1 MTMTRDQMIAA
12 LCFRPEGMHLQG
24 RLPTRFVTVGGSADD
39 YADDELALLV
49 EITATK
55 QADYE
60 RRCGKAK
67 FDWNDNFISFVRN
80 DLGQIGSWGRKR
92 YSWREGSFHKSSL
105 PEAIAAF
112 WGDGLTRDAVG
123 DVCLLPSGDIVEIVE
138 KVPYSDRDARPYDL
152 EARSLL
158 TDAIVGIRQSE
169 VGVVAIAARSIDAL
183 GDSMR
188 IAMRHRLERTT
199 GASDADIAAATAAV
213 TQSNAPV
220 DLAVMWANRLLDW
233 RERDAVKRAA

>member
-49 EITATK
+49 EITAIK

-60 RRCGKAK
+60 RRCGTAK
-67 FDWNDNFISFVRN
+67 FDWADNFISFERN
-80 DLGQIGSWGRKR
+80 SMGQIGSWGRKR
-92 YSWREGSFHKSSL
+92 YSWRQGDFHKPSL

-123 DVCLLPSGDIVEIVE
+123 DVCLLPSGDIVEIVD
-138 KVPYSDRDARPYDL
+138 KVPYSDREARPYDL

-158 TDAIVGIRQSE
+158 TDAIVGITPSE
-169 VGVVAIAARSIDAL
+169 VGVVTIAARSIDAL
-183 GDSMR
+183 GDAMR
-188 IAMRHRLERTT
+188 IAMRHRLERTS
-199 GASDADIAAATAAV
+199 GASDAEIAAAKAAV
-213 TQSNAPV
+213 TQSNDPA
-220 DLAVMWANRLLDW
+220 DLAVMWADRLPYW
-233 RERDAVKRAA
+233 RERDALKRVA